1 MLPESVAPM
10 HPTRR
15 TPRITS
21 HPDGVHAID
30 AEYLR
35 PGAAAVHLIVQDGR
49 AAFVDPATNNSVPC
63 LLSALEQL
71 GIAPASVDYLFLTH
85 IHLDHAGGAGLL
97 LRSLPNARVVLH
109 PRGVAHM
116 IDPSRLM
123 SASRAVYGEERF
135 AHLYGD
141 ILPIPAE
148 RIVAVADG
156 EHCRLAGREFE
167 LLHTPGHAIH
177 HYVIVDPAHACVFA
191 GDTFGV
197 SYRELDTAAG
207 PFIAPATTPPH
218 FDPVQAAQSIQRI
231 MSYGPASIYLMH
243 YSRVTGLPRLSALLL
258 RQLDEYV
265 AIAERHE
272 HAAAPYEAIRSD
284 LLTLWLELLRAEGSR
299 VPPAE
304 VVQVLGLDADLN
316 AQGLVAWLE
325 RRQRNK
331 LSG

>member
-1 MLPESVAPM
+1 MVPESVASM

-21 HPDGVHAID
+21 HPDGVYAID

-35 PGAAAVHLIVQDGR
+35 PGVAAVHLIVQDGR
-49 AAFVDPATNNSVPC
+49 AAFVDPATNNSVPY

-71 GIAPASVDYLFLTH
+71 GIAAASVDYVFLTH

-116 IDPSRLM
+116 IDPSKLM
-123 SASRAVYGEERF
+123 SASRAVYGEDRF
-135 AHLYGD
+135 ARLYGD

-148 RIVAVADG
+148 RIIAIADG
-156 EHCRLAGREFE
+156 KHCRLARREFE
-167 LLHTPGHAIH
+167 LLHTPGHAVH
-177 HYVIVDPAHACVFA
+177 HYVIIDRAHACIFA

-197 SYRELDTAAG
+197 SYRELDTTSG

-218 FDPVQAAQSIQRI
+218 FDPAQAAQSIRRI
-231 MSYGPASIYLMH
+231 MSHAPTSIYLMH
-243 YSRVTGLPRLSALLL
+243 YSRVTGLQRLSALLL

-272 HAAAPYEAIRSD
+272 SAAVPYEAIRAD
-284 LLTLWLELLRAEGSR
+284 LLTLWLELLRTEGSR

-304 VVQVLGLDADLN
+304 VTQVLSLDADLN